1 MFDVWHLRYVV
12 LMESSA
18 RSLSIVRNKFKPH
31 RKSPASYASQILR
44 AHRSCELGLQPCLRR
59 RHAQADRRELW
70 GWLLMTNRASA
81 VQQRE
86 GWTSRG
92 VDGPRWLLL
101 CVGEESALLDGE
113 ERLLQGTGDSI
124 CTQVVGMNSDSRT
137 SSDST
142 ATVSASSP
150 PGLSTCMGQA
160 SGRKYTTLMPLFHR
174 LLRASHCAT

>member
-1 MFDVWHLRYVV
+1 ML
-12 LMESSA
+12 EKTA
-18 RSLSIVRNKFKPH
+18 RPSRST
-31 RKSPASYASQILR
+31 R
-44 AHRSCELGLQPCLRR
+44 ALGLAADDQSGLRR
-59 RHAQADRRELW
+59 AAE
-70 GWLLMTNRASA
+70 
-81 VQQRE
+81 RE

-160 SGRKYTTLMPLFHR
+160 SGRKYTTLMPLGPSFAAGISLCHVTSSERERQDINYRSAWMNEFDFQLQTSFGATSIARTRPTQRARPR
-174 LLRASHCAT
+174 LA

>member
-86 GWTSRG
+86 R
-92 VDGPRWLLL
+92 
-101 CVGEESALLDGE
+101 A
-113 ERLLQGTGDSI
+113 
-124 CTQVVGMNSDSRT
+124 
-137 SSDST
+137 
-142 ATVSASSP
+142 
-150 PGLSTCMGQA
+150 GQA
-160 SGRKYTTLMPLFHR
+160 EEWTDRAGYCYALGRKAHCWTAKSGCCREPATPSAPK
-174 LLRASHCAT
+174 LLV